1 MAKSGPGPHHLLWNI
16 LKPSTFPL
24 KQWIFSKPHMGPEK
38 FIRAL
43 NFNYF
48 PLSANCLSLSPSTKT
63 SDFENSTFL
72 PLSASPPFSQ
82 NILCALQISSLLSS
96 CLWFSDKTWYSG
108 YLLFSGLQSSINNDE
123 AAANR
128 NLGERREKKLC
139 AEINGVSI
147 FSDKTTTNREWL
159 IFQIWDFC

>member
-1 MAKSGPGPHHLLWNI
+1 
-16 LKPSTFPL
+16 
-24 KQWIFSKPHMGPEK
+24 MGPEK

-48 PLSANCLSLSPSTKT
+48 PLSANCLSLSPSTRT

-72 PLSASPPFSQ
+72 PLPASAPFSQ

-147 FSDKTTTNREWL
+147 FPDKTTTNREWL
-159 IFQIWDFC
+159 IFQIWDFYLKQRILIPDGHSVLSRGPRFSNPLSHSLLM

>member
-1 MAKSGPGPHHLLWNI
+1 MKHIKTINFSIKTMDIFEATHGTWKVY
-16 LKPSTFPL
+16 PSIKFQLFP
-24 KQWIFSKPHMGPEK
+24 S
-38 FIRAL
+38 
-43 NFNYF
+43 
-48 PLSANCLSLSPSTKT
+48 LSANCLSLSPSTKT

-72 PLSASPPFSQ
+72 PLCASARFSQ